1 MIKSYSNFDNFLQD
15 KYTFISAGII
25 IPVGVVMFIIGTVGC
40 YATLRESK
48 VGLSFVSISLR
59 HLGDGERRDCWCS
72 QPGLS

>member
-1 MIKSYSNFDNFLQD
+1 VIKSYSNFDNFLQD

-48 VGLSFVSISLR
+48 VVSISLR
-59 HLGDGERRDCWCS
+59 HLGDGERRDWWCS